1 MENKTIWL
9 ENLKKIENKQD
20 FKGGETDILIIG
32 GGIAGLSCAYYL
44 KDLDKKV
51 TLIEKDKI
59 GHGVTAR
66 TTAKITFL
74 QQLNY
79 QKISSIHDFKTAKLY
94 YKSQKEAI
102 KLFDEVINNEKIDC
116 DYNKVTSSVFTNN
129 LNNLSKF
136 KKEK

>member
-9 ENLKKIENKQD
+9 ENLKKIENKKD
-20 FKGGETDILIIG
+20 FSGGKTDILIIG
-32 GGIAGLSCAYYL
+32 GGMAGLSCAYYL
-44 KDLDKKV
+44 KDLGKKV
-51 TLIEKDKI
+51 TLIEKGKI

-94 YKSQKEAI
+94 YESQN
-102 KLFDEVINNEKIDC
+102 KL
-116 DYNKVTSSVFTNN
+116 
-129 LNNLSKF
+129 LNYLMK
-136 KKEK
+136 